1 MRTIRVFFP
10 SGRVQLIKVASFK
23 EVEKIANSFE
33 NWEWV

>member
-1 MRTIRVFFP
+1 MRTIRVFLP
-10 SGRVQLIKVASFK
+10 SSRVQLIKVASFE